1 MIDVFYVLAKLNQGR
16 LCVLIV
22 NGLGIKTEFFSI
34 QTTQAG
40 YDKIHFTKGL

>member
-1 MIDVFYVLAKLNQGR
+1 MIDVFYVLAKLNQNR

-34 QTTQAG
+34 QTTQAE
-40 YDKIHFTKGL
+40 L